1 MKQPRKR
8 EGADDGDSEG
18 QKDSLPFP
26 ATSAEEGELPA
37 FETPEALIHFRF
49 LVNFVEKYLA
59 KLLER
64 FNRLRDG
71 LEERVSF
78 EDLWMLFSTG
88 DTIYSPSVR
97 GGVTF
102 SHGDISHTA
111 KTRHS
116 PQLFRVLG
124 TKGGLPFRKILATSQ
139 AVLEAEVLE
148 SHTISEFLLP
158 GFRQEV
164 IASRALDL
172 QSFRRNKTTFT
183 SLYVLCFNIDFDGVK
198 YGTVR
203 EFFFF
208 KPFNGL
214 LDIRSL
220 EAYPLKYLKP
230 QLSRPLGEGDK
241 AEYTDP
247 LVERGRK
254 FIDVTSVSH
263 LSYEGLTV
271 GYGREEVGESPS
283 KTTDYTSANIP

>member
-1 MKQPRKR
+1 MKQPRQR
-8 EGADDGDSEG
+8 EGADDGEGEG
-18 QKDSLPFP
+18 QKDGLPFP
-26 ATSAEEGELPA
+26 AASTEEGELPA
-37 FETPEALIHFRF
+37 FETPEAVIHFRF

-59 KLLER
+59 KPLER
-64 FNRLRDG
+64 YRKLRDG

-97 GGVTF
+97 GGVIF
-102 SHGDISHTA
+102 NHGDNSHTA
-111 KTRHS
+111 KTRHI

-124 TKGGLPFRKILATSQ
+124 TKGGLPFQKTLATSQ

-148 SHTISEFLLP
+148 SHTLSELLLP
-158 GFRQEV
+158 GYRREV
-164 IASRALDL
+164 FASGALDL
-172 QSFRRNKTTFT
+172 QSYRRSKTTFT

-203 EFFFF
+203 EFFVF
-208 KPFNGL
+208 KPFNGF

-220 EAYPLKYLKP
+220 EAYPVKYLKP
-230 QLSRPLGEGDK
+230 QLSRPLGEDGK

-254 FIDVTSVSH
+254 FIDVTAVSH

-271 GYGREEVGESPS
+271 GYGREEVGES
-283 KTTDYTSANIP
+283 